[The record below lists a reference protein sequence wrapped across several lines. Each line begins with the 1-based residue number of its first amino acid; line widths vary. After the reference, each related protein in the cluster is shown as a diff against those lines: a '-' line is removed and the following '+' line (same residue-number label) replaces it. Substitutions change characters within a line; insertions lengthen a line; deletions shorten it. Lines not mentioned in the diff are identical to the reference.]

1 MTMMTM
7 MMTLGSCS
15 IIALLLVRQA
25 FVIQFNH
32 NHHHYHHHHH
42 LMESDS
48 HKHCHWW
55 CGITVYCKT
64 PKIIVGQI
72 KAILPLAVEAVAMR
86 KMTMTTR
93 G

>member
-1 MTMMTM
+1 MTM
-7 MMTLGSCS
+7 MMKLGSCS
-15 IIALLLVRQA
+15 IITLLLVQQA

-32 NHHHYHHHHH
+32 NHHHHHHHH

-72 KAILPLAVEAVAMR
+72 KVILPLAVEAVAMR